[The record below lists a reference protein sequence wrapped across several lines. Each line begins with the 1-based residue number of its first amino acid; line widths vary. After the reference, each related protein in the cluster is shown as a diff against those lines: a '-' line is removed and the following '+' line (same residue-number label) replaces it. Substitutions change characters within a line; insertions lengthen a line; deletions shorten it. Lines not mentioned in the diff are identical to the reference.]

1 MGGGVETGVKQMAA
15 GRKKRVAKQ
24 KRLETQDIEK
34 LQNIS
39 DAVVEDTIEK
49 GVQAALKIGQAG
61 KVINLHFFHFCQF
74 CQY

>member
-1 MGGGVETGVKQMAA
+1 MKQRAA

-24 KRLETQDIEK
+24 KRLETEDIEK

-39 DAVVEDTIEK
+39 DAVVEDTIER
-49 GVQAALKIGQAG
+49 GVQAALKIGQTG
-61 KVINLHFFHFCQF
+61 KVINLRFFHFCQF

>member
-1 MGGGVETGVKQMAA
+1 MKQRAA
-15 GRKKRVAKQ
+15 GQKKRVAKQ

-39 DAVVEDTIEK
+39 DAVVEDTIER

-61 KVINLHFFHFCQF
+61 KVINLRFFHFCQF